1 MRSSILL
8 NPTPP
13 SAQSAAATLVA
24 RFEYCAAATPGA
36 PAVSCAAHRWTY
48 AELNERANFIA
59 QRLIAAGVQ
68 RDEVIV
74 MSLHRS
80 SWIAA
85 VWLGILKA
93 GAAFAPLDPFLPAER
108 IRTIL
113 AHLQSRLFITESEV
127 LRSLSAA
134 GVAPPTAT
142 QTLLLDLATDG
153 LVGESSENVSREAQP
168 SDRCYVIYT
177 SGSTGAPKGVEVLH
191 GGVLNAVEATAK
203 ATRFDQQS
211 ICCAV
216 TTIGFDIAVMEH
228 LLPLTT
234 GGAVRMVDK
243 EVALNPAALMKE
255 LHQQGATHLMTVPSS
270 WRRLSDYAQQ
280 HAFPANFVGVC
291 GGDVLPQSLADQIRG
306 QQVDFLTV
314 YGPTEVTIWSTI
326 KHLTPRDPQV
336 SLGWP
341 IDGTSL
347 VVLDSERRPVPEGE
361 PGEAYIGGVCLARG
375 YLGQPE
381 LTAERFVMLA
391 GERVYRTGDRV
402 RKLASGEIEFLGRID
417 TQLKVRGFRVE
428 LEEIERALRN
438 AAPATEWAV
447 IARATGE
454 EDVQLVAFWS
464 GGPAD
469 LSQVR
474 AHLAKSLPPYMLP
487 AKYEQLATFP
497 LNENGKVDRA
507 ALAKLA
513 PMSTCV
519 SPGAADNAA
528 GAGAPND
535 SETIV
540 LGVFQRRLGN
550 RELGVTDNF
559 FTHGGDS
566 LRALE
571 AVVELNRLCHST
583 LGIGELLRNPTAA
596 KLAKVLRSQPEHDR
610 ALVVPLGNSSAEA
623 KIFCVFGASLY
634 QALAAELANRY
645 QLLAVLT
652 PQETALMQSLAEGAQ
667 PAPLPTIAALAT
679 SYTGAILESQ
689 PTGPYRIVGL
699 SFGGIMAFE
708 VARQLSAAGHRVELL
723 GLFDPILPTARRR
736 SWTRWLKRRGADLL
750 RVLRG
755 GDRSAANKLPA
766 SEIRAQQLQDLRDAQ
781 FAAAILDWTKSPV
794 VYSGPVTLFRASD
807 NAHDP
812 NFITR
817 ADYGWANHAIGP
829 LHVYDVPGGHLSML
843 QPPNVSELARQ
854 LSAAIDGTPHGS

>member
-1 MRSSILL
+1 MRSSTLL

-13 SAQSAAATLVA
+13 SGRSAAGTLVA
-24 RFEYCAAATPGA
+24 RFEQWAAATPA
-36 PAVSCAAHRWTY
+36 ALAASCAQYRWTY

-59 QRLIAAGVQ
+59 RRLVAAGVQ
-68 RDEVIV
+68 PDDVIA
-74 MSLHRS
+74 MSVHRS
-80 SWIAA
+80 AQIAA

-108 IRTIL
+108 IGTIL
-113 AHLQSRLFITESEV
+113 THLESRLFLTEAEV

-134 GVAPPTAT
+134 GVTAPTAT
-142 QTLLLDLATDG
+142 QTLLLDRAADC
-153 LVGESSENVSREAQP
+153 LVGQSPENVGREAQP

-191 GGVLNAVEATAK
+191 GGVLNAIEATAS
-203 ATRFDQQS
+203 ATRFDHQS
-211 ICCAV
+211 TCCAV

-234 GGAVRMVDK
+234 GGRVHVVDK
-243 EVALNPAALMKE
+243 EVALDPAALLKE

-291 GGDVLPQSLADQIRG
+291 GGDVLPQSLADQIRD

-326 KHLTPRDPQV
+326 KHLTARDPQV

-341 IDGTSL
+341 IAGTTL
-347 VVLDSERRPVPEGE
+347 MVLDDERRPVAEGE

-391 GERVYRTGDRV
+391 GERLYRTGDRV

-417 TQLKVRGFRVE
+417 SQIKIRGFRVE
-428 LEEIERALRN
+428 LEEIERALRR

-447 IARATGE
+447 IARTTGE
-454 EDVQLVAFWS
+454 EEAQLVAFWS
-464 GGPAD
+464 GAEPD
-469 LSQVR
+469 LSGVR
-474 AHLAKSLPPYMLP
+474 AQVAKSLPPYMLP
-487 AKYEQLATFP
+487 AKYQQLAKFP
-497 LNENGKVDRA
+497 LNENGKTDRG
-507 ALAKLA
+507 ALARIA
-513 PMSTCV
+513 PTSETEIRN
-519 SPGAADNAA
+519 GASHA
-528 GAGAPND
+528 APND

-540 LGVFQRRLGN
+540 LGVFQRQLAN

-689 PTGPYRIVGL
+689 PTSPYRIVGL

-723 GLFDPILPTARRR
+723 GLFDPILPPARRR
-736 SWTRWLKRRGADLL
+736 SWMRWLQRRGADLV

-755 GDRSAANKLPA
+755 GDLSAANKLPA
-766 SEIRAQQLQDLRDAQ
+766 SEVRAQQLQDLRDAQ

-794 VYSGPVTLFRASD
+794 VYSGPVTLFRAAD
-807 NAHDP
+807 NAQDA

-817 ADYGWANHAIGP
+817 PDYGWANHAIGP

-854 LSAAIDGTPHGS
+854 LTAVIDGAPHGL